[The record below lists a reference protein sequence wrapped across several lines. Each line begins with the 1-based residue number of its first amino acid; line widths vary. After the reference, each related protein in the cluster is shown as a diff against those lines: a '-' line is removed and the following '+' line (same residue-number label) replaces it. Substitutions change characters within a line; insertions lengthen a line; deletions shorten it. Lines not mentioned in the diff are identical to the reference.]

1 MKKVELYFAVLISAA
16 VLFLASCGSTSQAA
30 ASSGTGDS
38 SIVFV
43 ALASN
48 PSTGYSWTA
57 SVADSKVA
65 ELVSNEYIPNASSA
79 GMTGAGGNHYFALKG
94 KKEGSTQVTF
104 SYARANSSPVQ
115 TRVYEVKV
123 ASDLASSLLLVSA
136 Q

>member
-16 VLFLASCGSTSQAA
+16 VLFLASCGSTSQAV
-30 ASSGTGDS
+30 SSGTGDS

-65 ELVSNEYIPNASSA
+65 ELVSNEYVPNAASA

>member
-16 VLFLASCGSTSQAA
+16 VLFLASCGSTSQAV
-30 ASSGTGDS
+30 SSGTVDS

-65 ELVSNEYIPNASSA
+65 ELVSNEYVPNAASA